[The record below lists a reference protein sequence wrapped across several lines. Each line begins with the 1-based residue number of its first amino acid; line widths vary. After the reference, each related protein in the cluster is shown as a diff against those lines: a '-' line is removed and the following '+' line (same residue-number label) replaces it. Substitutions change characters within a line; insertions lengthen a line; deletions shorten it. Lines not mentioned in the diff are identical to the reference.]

1 MSKTKTETA
10 TKKAA
15 STNSNLQALF
25 GKKNFIIMGVGL
37 ALMALGYFLMI
48 GGGTD
53 NPSVFNKEELYSS
66 TRITVAPILI
76 LLGIAVNI
84 YAILAKNK

>member
-10 TKKAA
+10 TKKAV